1 VAVKIWGHTDGGPRP
16 HQIELHL
23 PDGQAADVAELVARK
38 KVEVASAELHH
49 ARVKEKQLKQVYDE
63 ARERDL
69 AAHTKQKL
77 AEKQYQ
83 RASKDHSRTAKALSI
98 AKSKQAKA
106 LEKTMERNQA
116 LQFASKKKK
125 AKMADG
131 VKLAQRAKAA
141 ADTAVDTATGKAAK
155 ASDKLRDASRTK
167 KHADDKA
174 FKTHLDAVSI
184 AVKLR
189 AAKEHREK
197 MEYEQLKSK
206 NLQKLSVSKR
216 VKERSRKKLKQAL
229 KSVKHATNWLKMM
242 DSKEGKAS
250 ATRALTKAK
259 GEEKEFRTKY
269 NKARKEVAET
279 TAKMR
284 KSEVDYTK
292 KAAYKSYIS
301 AAKASEVAAN
311 ADKAFTSALSDA
323 DKQAKKQAAREAQQV
338 LRKADAQ
345 ARKSMATLEHVKFK
359 NKQEETAQAEELK
372 ADKALQKEKAAEIKK
387 RKKDIALTKKA
398 LKGFGKPPKR

>member
-1 VAVKIWGHTDGGPRP
+1 MGMCAAAMERSKISAQLAQGCVLWVLLVACVSGEEESAASLDHDSKKVAVKIWGHTDGGPRP

-141 ADTAVDTATGKAAK
+141 AETAVDTATGKAAK

-167 KHADDKA
+167 K
-174 FKTHLDAVSI
+174 
-184 AVKLR
+184 
-189 AAKEHREK
+189 
-197 MEYEQLKSK
+197 
-206 NLQKLSVSKR
+206 
-216 VKERSRKKLKQAL
+216 
-229 KSVKHATNWLKMM
+229 
-242 DSKEGKAS
+242 
-250 ATRALTKAK
+250 
-259 GEEKEFRTKY
+259 
-269 NKARKEVAET
+269 
-279 TAKMR
+279 
-284 KSEVDYTK
+284 
-292 KAAYKSYIS
+292 
-301 AAKASEVAAN
+301 
-311 ADKAFTSALSDA
+311 
-323 DKQAKKQAAREAQQV
+323 
-338 LRKADAQ
+338 
-345 ARKSMATLEHVKFK
+345 
-359 NKQEETAQAEELK
+359 
-372 ADKALQKEKAAEIKK
+372 
-387 RKKDIALTKKA
+387 
-398 LKGFGKPPKR
+398 